1 MKQNLKSL
9 LLTFIIAVMLC
20 AMPVAAMAEEAEA
33 PEALGKTFIDLLDQK
48 DSDRWYASNGWSNG
62 GTFLSGWRDDHVI
75 FEDGKLKLLIDD
87 KPCAQDKAQCSDKP
101 YASGEYSTTQRYGYG
116 KFEVRMK
123 AVKGDGVVTGFFTYG
138 ADSDGKADE
147 IDIEI
152 LGKNTT
158 QFETNY
164 FTKGV
169 GMHST
174 IIPLGFD
181 AADDF
186 HDYAFEWAPDSIKWY
201 VDGKLVHTET
211 GSRGELPSAPGYII
225 ANMWPATKTNGW
237 ANEYVYPGKTQI
249 AEVDRIA
256 YTLPKQQ
263 PETNVDP
270 STPVKQGKSV
280 DLLVEDARELK
291 VFKIGQTE
299 MAPLRF
305 VMESLYATVKWNAAK
320 QEIIV
325 NDKLSK
331 SEMIFKVNSNV
342 AFINGIKTMMKNPV
356 ILNNGHAYV
365 PLLVL
370 TDAIGADVIRKD
382 GKVSIS
388 RGNE

>member
-1 MKQNLKSL
+1 M
-9 LLTFIIAVMLC
+9 
-20 AMPVAAMAEEAEA
+20 
-33 PEALGKTFIDLLDQK
+33 
-48 DSDRWYASNGWSNG
+48 
-62 GTFLSGWRDDHVI
+62 
-75 FEDGKLKLLIDD
+75 
-87 KPCAQDKAQCSDKP
+87 
-101 YASGEYSTTQRYGYG
+101 
-116 KFEVRMK
+116 
-123 AVKGDGVVTGFFTYG
+123 
-138 ADSDGKADE
+138 
-147 IDIEI
+147 
-152 LGKNTT
+152 
-158 QFETNY
+158 
-164 FTKGV
+164 
-169 GMHST
+169 
-174 IIPLGFD
+174 
-181 AADDF
+181 
-186 HDYAFEWAPDSIKWY
+186 
-201 VDGKLVHTET
+201 
-211 GSRGELPSAPGYII
+211 
-225 ANMWPATKTNGW
+225 
-237 ANEYVYPGKTQI
+237 
-249 AEVDRIA
+249 DRIA

-305 VMESLYATVKWNAAK
+305 VMESLFATVKWNAAK

-331 SEMIFKVNSNV
+331 SEMVFKVNSNV

>member
-1 MKQNLKSL
+1 VKTTFRST
-9 LLTFIIAVMLC
+9 LLTIIIAVMFS
-20 AMPVAAMAEEAEA
+20 AMPIMAMAEEAET
-33 PEALGKTFIDLLDQK
+33 PEALGKTFVDLLDQK

-62 GTFLSGWRDDHVI
+62 GTFLSGWRDDHVV
-75 FEDGKLKLLIDD
+75 FQDGKLKLLIDD
-87 KPCAQDKAQCSDKP
+87 KPCAEDKAQCSDKP

-138 ADSDGKADE
+138 ADEDGKADE
-147 IDIEI
+147 IDVEI

-186 HDYAFEWAPDSIKWY
+186 HNYAFVWAPDSIKWY
-201 VDGKLVHTET
+201 VDGNLVHTET
-211 GSRGELPSAPGYII
+211 GSRGALPSAPGYII

-249 AEVDRIA
+249 AEVDRMA
-256 YTLPKQQ
+256 YTAQEQQ
-263 PETNVDP
+263 PGSNVNP
-270 STPVKQGKSV
+270 TQPVKQGQSV
-280 DLLVEDARELK
+280 DLLIEDERGLK
-291 VFKIGQTE
+291 LFKIAQTE

-305 VMESLYATVKWNAAK
+305 LMESLDATVKWNAAK
-320 QEIIV
+320 HEIVVI
-325 NDKLSK
+325 DSISK
-331 SEMIFKVNSNV
+331 TEMLFKAGSSV
-342 AFINGIKTMMKNPV
+342 ALINGKKITMKNPV
-356 ILNNGHAYV
+356 VMKNGHAYV
-365 PLLVL
+365 PLLAL
-370 TDAIGADVIRKD
+370 TDAIGADVIRVD
-382 GKVSIS
+382 GKVSITRKS
-388 RGNE
+388 

>member
-1 MKQNLKSL
+1 MKHKLRAT
-9 LLTFIIAVMLC
+9 LLTSIAAVMF
-20 AMPVAAMAEEAEA
+20 AASPFTAMAEEAA
-33 PEALGKTFIDLLDQK
+33 QPEALGTTFEDSLDQK
-48 DSDRWYASNGWSNG
+48 DTDRWYASNGWSNG
-62 GTFLSGWRDDHVI
+62 GTFLSGWRDDHVV
-75 FEDGKLKLLIDD
+75 FQDGKLKLLIDD
-87 KPCAQDKAQCSDKP
+87 KPCAEDKALCSDKP

-201 VDGKLVHTET
+201 VDGKLVHTED
-211 GSRGELPSAPGYII
+211 GSRGALPSAPGYIL

-237 ANEYVYPGKTQI
+237 ANEYVYPGTTQI

-256 YTLPKQQ
+256 YTLPKRQ
-263 PETNVDP
+263 PGTSVDP
-270 STPVKQGKSV
+270 TLPKGQSV
-280 DLLVEDARELK
+280 SLMIRDEREPA
-291 VFKIGQTE
+291 VFKLGQTE

-305 VMESLYATVKWNAAK
+305 LMEGVNATVQWDAAK
-320 QEIIV
+320 HQIV
-325 NDKLSK
+325 VRDAVSK
-331 SEMIFKVNSNV
+331 SEMIFKAGSNV
-342 AFINGIKTMMKNPV
+342 AYVNGKKLVIKSAV
-356 ILNNGHAYV
+356 WLENGVAYV

-370 TDAIGADVIRKD
+370 TETIGAKLTRDEATHQVK
-382 GKVSIS
+382 IS
-388 RGNE
+388 R